1 MKIRLLFAAFCIFF
15 IAATSAAQTLP
26 DVDIPVTSRNYHEIC
41 RQLDAWFATDPE
53 SATDCPDNDM
63 VKYLRWKWWWRDR
76 VNPDGS
82 FPELREQWLESRKLE
97 AASAADR
104 NNSPVWQHEGPKN
117 NPNYGYWGMGRTK
130 NVAFHP
136 SNPDVMWVGTP
147 DGGIWKTTDGG
158 QNWVAQGDGLPY
170 LPVSVILVDHQNP
183 ETIYISLGDKGGWW
197 MWNLGVYK
205 STDGGETWAPTSL
218 DWQLSQ
224 NNVIYNMIMSPAD
237 PKVLFAATN
246 RGIMRTADGG
256 ESWQNL
262 RAGEY
267 TDIEFKTGDPAT
279 IYAAHHNY
287 WGTSQV
293 VRSTDGGATW
303 VQITQFTDSQNEI
316 RLAASPLQPDW
327 LAVHFSNGHRLL
339 LSKDGGQ
346 TYTEHVAPEDDW
358 GIFCFSPTDT
368 NTIYLCGVVV
378 HRSQDQ
384 GATWAPITHWYN
396 DGVHAE
402 VHADAHDLVH
412 DPHIPGVVWY
422 CNDGGIYRYEE
433 FGETWTDYS
442 NGLAITQFYRI
453 DVSQIGELK
462 LMAGS
467 QDNGGWL
474 RTQFSGWRHT
484 NGGDAM
490 CQIVDPVNPAYLYT
504 EYYGG
509 NDIYRS
515 NNNFISSVNI
525 ADNIPDNPSGDWVT
539 PFLLNPRNSKTF
551 IVGLHDVYRSFN
563 RGDSFHKIS
572 ENLTGSVDNKI
583 RDVAMSSADTN
594 LIVVAA
600 RANRVYRTW
609 DGGVTWTNNSVSTN
623 TEDITRIALDPSNT
637 QRMWVTKGG
646 YAAGKKVFASVN
658 GGVNWQN
665 KSGNLPNVPFN
676 CIIFDTLTN
685 YLIAG
690 SDIGVF
696 YTDADN
702 INWKPYGIGM
712 PAVYVLDLKVRQNTR
727 RLYAGTHGRGVYSVS
742 LEQVVGTENPAAEPE
757 MGAVVY
763 PNPVGA
769 QLFFRTGEG
778 QLFSGV
784 IRMTDVTGRV
794 ALTRAVDGMRLDD
807 LVLDVAGIPAGV
819 YVLQAID
826 SQGARKIVQRVV
838 VSRK

>member
-1 MKIRLLFAAFCIFF
+1 MTLRLSFAALLALFVTGI
-15 IAATSAAQTLP
+15 SVSQTLP
-26 DVDIPVTSRNYHEIC
+26 DVDVPVTSRNYYEIC
-41 RQLDAWFATDPE
+41 RQLDDYFATDPA
-53 SATDCPDNDM
+53 SDTDCPDNERL
-63 VKYLRWKWWWRDR
+63 KYERWKWWWRDR
-76 VNPDGS
+76 VNADGS
-82 FPELREQWLESRKLE
+82 FPELRDQWLESRKL
-97 AASAADR
+97 AAISASDR

-136 SNPDVMWVGTP
+136 INPDVMWVGTP
-147 DGGIWKTTDGG
+147 DGGIWKTTDSGE
-158 QNWVAQGDGLPY
+158 NWAAFGDELPY

-183 ETIYISLGDKGGWW
+183 DNLYISLGDKGGWW

-205 STDGGETWAPTSL
+205 STDGGETWAPTAL

-237 PKVLFAATN
+237 PKVIFAATN
-246 RGIMRTADGG
+246 RGIMRTTDGG

-293 VRSTDGGATW
+293 VKSADGGTTW
-303 VQITQFTDSQNEI
+303 VQITQFADSQNEI
-316 RLAASPLQPDW
+316 RLATSPLQPEW
-327 LAVHFSNGHRLL
+327 LAVHFSSGHRLL

-346 TYTEHVAPEDDW
+346 TYAENVAPEDDW

-412 DPHIPGVVWY
+412 DPHVPGVIWY

-583 RDVAMSSADTN
+583 RDVAMSPSDTN
-594 LIVVAA
+594 LIVAA
-600 RANRVYRTW
+600 APANRVYRTW
-609 DGGVTWTNNSVSTN
+609 DGGATWTNNSVSTN
-623 TEDITRIALDPSNT
+623 TEDITRIALHPSNP

-646 YAAGKKVFASVN
+646 YASGKKVFASVN

-742 LEQVVGTENPAAEPE
+742 LEQVVGTESPVGAVQDA
-757 MGAVVY
+757 AVVY
-763 PNPVGA
+763 PNPTGA
-769 QLFFRTGEG
+769 QLFFRTGETNP
-778 QLFSGV
+778 FSGN
-784 IRMTDVTGRV
+784 IRMTDVTGRI
-794 ALTRAVDGMRLDD
+794 ALSKSVDGMRLDD
-807 LVLDVAGIPAGV
+807 LVLDVTGLPTGV
-819 YVLQAID
+819 YVLQAVD
-826 SQGARKIVQRVV
+826 AGGVQRVVQRVV
-838 VSRK
+838 VNKQ

>member
-1 MKIRLLFAAFCIFF
+1 
-15 IAATSAAQTLP
+15 
-26 DVDIPVTSRNYHEIC
+26 
-41 RQLDAWFATDPE
+41 
-53 SATDCPDNDM
+53 
-63 VKYLRWKWWWRDR
+63 
-76 VNPDGS
+76 
-82 FPELREQWLESRKLE
+82 
-97 AASAADR
+97 
-104 NNSPVWQHEGPKN
+104 
-117 NPNYGYWGMGRTK
+117 
-130 NVAFHP
+130 
-136 SNPDVMWVGTP
+136 
-147 DGGIWKTTDGG
+147 
-158 QNWVAQGDGLPY
+158 
-170 LPVSVILVDHQNP
+170 
-183 ETIYISLGDKGGWW
+183 
-197 MWNLGVYK
+197 
-205 STDGGETWAPTSL
+205 
-218 DWQLSQ
+218 
-224 NNVIYNMIMSPAD
+224 
-237 PKVLFAATN
+237 
-246 RGIMRTADGG
+246 
-256 ESWQNL
+256 
-262 RAGEY
+262 
-267 TDIEFKTGDPAT
+267 
-279 IYAAHHNY
+279 
-287 WGTSQV
+287 
-293 VRSTDGGATW
+293 
-303 VQITQFTDSQNEI
+303 
-316 RLAASPLQPDW
+316 
-327 LAVHFSNGHRLL
+327 
-339 LSKDGGQ
+339 
-346 TYTEHVAPEDDW
+346 
-358 GIFCFSPTDT
+358 
-368 NTIYLCGVVV
+368 
-378 HRSQDQ
+378 
-384 GATWAPITHWYN
+384 
-396 DGVHAE
+396 
-402 VHADAHDLVH
+402 VH
-412 DPHIPGVVWY
+412 DPHVPGVIWY

-583 RDVAMSSADTN
+583 RDVAMSPSDTN
-594 LIVVAA
+594 LIVAAA

-609 DGGVTWTNNSVSTN
+609 DGGATWTNNSVSTN
-623 TEDITRIALDPSNT
+623 TEDITRIALHPSNP

-646 YAAGKKVFASVN
+646 YASGKKVFASVN

-742 LEQVVGTENPAAEPE
+742 LEQVVGTESPVGGVQDA
-757 MGAVVY
+757 AVVY
-763 PNPVGA
+763 PNPTGA
-769 QLFFRTGEG
+769 QLFFRTGETNP
-778 QLFSGV
+778 FSGN
-784 IRMTDVTGRV
+784 IRMTDVTGRI
-794 ALTRAVDGMRLDD
+794 ALSKSVDGMRLDD
-807 LVLDVAGIPAGV
+807 LVLDVTGLPTGV
-819 YVLQAID
+819 YVLQAVD
-826 SQGARKIVQRVV
+826 AGGVQRVVQRVV
-838 VSRK
+838 VNKQ